1 LTSVLVLCCC
11 GEPMGAQ
18 ERRNRILEILSASP
32 KPVTGASLAAR
43 LGVTRQVIVQ
53 DIALLRAQGESILA
67 TPRGYTIWDVPR
79 SGGITKLI
87 AVKHDFSQTREEL
100 LTMVNAGVE
109 VVDVIVE
116 HPVYGQL
123 TGQLSIATP
132 DDVERFMEA
141 IETTQ
146 SGLLSSLTDGIHL
159 HTVKASDKRQLDR
172 LETILQEKGF
182 LLSD

>member
-1 LTSVLVLCCC
+1 
-11 GEPMGAQ
+11 
-18 ERRNRILEILSASP
+18 
-32 KPVTGASLAAR
+32 
-43 LGVTRQVIVQ
+43 
-53 DIALLRAQGESILA
+53 
-67 TPRGYTIWDVPR
+67 
-79 SGGITKLI
+79 
-87 AVKHDFSQTREEL
+87 
-100 LTMVNAGVE
+100 MVNAGVE

>member
-1 LTSVLVLCCC
+1 
-11 GEPMGAQ
+11 MGAN
-18 ERRNRILEILSASP
+18 ERRKRILEILSASAE
-32 KPVTGASLAAR
+32 PVKGASLASR

-53 DIALLRAQGESILA
+53 DIALLRARGEPVLA
-67 TPRGYTIWDVPR
+67 TPKGYTIWDLPR
-79 SGGITKLI
+79 SAGITKLI
-87 AVKHDFSQTREEL
+87 AVKHGFDQTREEL

-109 VVDVIVE
+109 VIDVIVE

-123 TGQLSIATP
+123 TGQLSISSP
-132 DDVERFMEA
+132 DDVERFMET

-159 HTVKASDKRQLDR
+159 HTVRASNRRQLDR
-172 LETILQEKGF
+172 LEKILQDKGF

>member
-1 LTSVLVLCCC
+1 
-11 GEPMGAQ
+11 MGAD
-18 ERRNRILEILSASP
+18 ERRRRILEILAASP
-32 KPVTGASLAAR
+32 EPVTGASLASR

-53 DIALLRAQGESILA
+53 DIALLRARGEPILA
-67 TPRGYTIWDVPR
+67 TPKGYTMWDLPR
-79 SGGITKLI
+79 SAGITRLI
-87 AVKHDFSQTREEL
+87 AVKHDFDQTRDEL

-109 VVDVIVE
+109 VIDVIVE

-123 TGQLSIATP
+123 TGQLSISTP
-132 DDVERFMEA
+132 EDVECFMET

-159 HTVKASDKRQLDR
+159 HTVKAANKQQLDR
-172 LETILQEKGF
+172 LEKILQQKGF

>member
-1 LTSVLVLCCC
+1 MLMK
-11 GEPMGAQ
+11 GEGEYWKFLP
-18 ERRNRILEILSASP
+18 RSRASDRGVP
-32 KPVTGASLAAR
+32 ASR

-53 DIALLRAQGESILA
+53 DIALLRARESPYLPHPRDTPCGTCQGAQGLPDSL
-67 TPRGYTIWDVPR
+67 
-79 SGGITKLI
+79 
-87 AVKHDFSQTREEL
+87 VKHDFDQTRDEL

-109 VVDVIVE
+109 VIDVIVE

-123 TGQLSIATP
+123 TGQLSISTP
-132 DDVERFMEA
+132 EDVECFMET

-159 HTVKASDKRQLDR
+159 HTVKAANKQQLDR
-172 LETILQEKGF
+172 LEKILQQKGF